1 MDTSS
6 LEFGRK
12 IITESDKLV
21 TLAPSNDEHEGIF
34 DSQKKKRKDKTISS
48 SLSVSSSETVEI
60 EAPLD
65 DLDSVK
71 PSRVKK
77 RNFASI
83 NPLKSTNILH
93 SHIDSNNFRHT
104 TKSPTSLVQEE
115 VTQFNELDSVYGN

>member
-12 IITESDKLV
+12 IITESDKSV
-21 TLAPSNDEHEGIF
+21 TLAPSNDENIDIF

-83 NPLKSTNILH
+83 NPLKSTNILN
-93 SHIDSNNFRHT
+93 SHIDSNNFRRT
-104 TKSPTSLVQEE
+104 TKSPTNLVQEE
-115 VTQFNELDSVYGN
+115 VIQFNELHSVYGI

>member
-12 IITESDKLV
+12 IVTESDKSV
-21 TLAPSNDEHEGIF
+21 TLAPSNDKNKDIY
-34 DSQKKKRKDKTISS
+34 DSHKKKRQDQTISS

-60 EAPLD
+60 EASLD

-83 NPLKSTNILH
+83 NPLKSTNILN
-93 SHIDSNNFRHT
+93 SHIDSNNFRRT
-104 TKSPTSLVQEE
+104 TKSPTNLVQGE
-115 VTQFNELDSVYGN
+115 VTQFNEICSVYII